1 MPDYVTDG
9 DQGFGG
15 VNMRLDP
22 GQIPPGLAANARNKR
37 FLNAVARTR
46 PGVVILPWSNKAEDD
61 YVNQVYATNAIVRYS
76 GRKAYVVPDAEGS
89 VENGNIEVSY
99 VAAGVADG
107 GFDDASK
114 WTTGSRWSVNA
125 GGNSKARVTAAGDPN
140 TEENLSQNIGAK
152 EGHDYDVR
160 FEVTAWTAGRV
171 TAFVGDGSSDDD
183 IGSHY
188 QEGIGEFQRVIRAS
202 GTGDTWNT
210 LFLQAN
216 EHFIGEIDNVTVS
229 EPGRVQPTAPRCL
242 NNSQHTTQAA
252 CEAAAAPNNTWA
264 AVGPLSNPDKGPY
277 FKRLAANAGTV
288 VPPLDGSGE
297 ENDTEW
303 ENLGSRVFKF
313 GTTYGV
319 GLYSDP
325 NTVEYILVA
334 TSTGVYACREG
345 MLAFKLAGL
354 VDAGGPV
361 TFVQA
366 FNQVVMFR
374 GEVESPYLMK
384 SLTAGFTAI
393 VQKDNTEEF
402 EENDQGDGTQVIPNA
417 SNAIYFQNRLLIPHT
432 RDLVS
437 ASDFLNITRYL
448 PVLSSFRINQGS
460 ADSLVA
466 LHKFDSTTV
475 ICFKQSSVYM
485 VRNVYGNL
493 TDLVLDEMTSGY
505 GCAAAK
511 SIVSVGRDVWFLSDK
526 RGVCS
531 LGITESGAVQG
542 VDQPISEPIQ
552 PLIDRI
558 NWHNADL
565 AVSAYANNRFYIAV
579 PLDSGLDPDGNK
591 SNTAVLIFDFLNQFW
606 TGYDDG
612 IYVKEWVQ
620 PTVWGR
626 KRLCF
631 LGYDGTVN
639 LYDDI
644 DLGGIE
650 DDTVATTGVRSSTPI
665 TDELTTRGYNLGTPD
680 RKKWHAAR
688 VNVQT
693 LASTFTASAQ
703 VDGVEE
709 QTVISTI
716 TTDPTKYDKP
726 FYQAD
731 YVATNANDDF
741 NVPYRQDYSV
751 SLSGDENAAAGQL
764 WLSKQVGGSWTD
776 GEGATPTVLINPDF
790 HQESSHKL
798 RLREEGRYTQVKI
811 ESSQG
816 STRLASVLVDGLP
829 RNQYLRKE
837 T

>member
-15 VNMRLDP
+15 VNLRLDP

-46 PGVVILPWSNKAEDD
+46 PGVVLLPWSNKAEDD
-61 YVNQVYATNAIVRYS
+61 YIHKVYAENSIVRYS
-76 GRKAYVVPDAEGS
+76 GKRAFVDSTATPPITAAYVASGL
-89 VENGNIEVSY
+89 I
-99 VAAGVADG
+99 DG
-107 GFDDASK
+107 GFDDASA
-114 WTTGSRWSVNA
+114 WDDSGSRWSVANNVA
-125 GGNSKARVTAAGDPN
+125 TVTATG
-140 TEENLSQNIGAK
+140 TVENLTQTIGTTA
-152 EGHDYDVR
+152 GRDYLVT
-160 FEVTAWTAGRV
+160 FEITAWTSGNV
-171 TAFVGDGSSDDD
+171 TPFIGNSSSDATISTHRLGK
-183 IGSHY
+183 IGKFARILH
-188 QEGIGEFQRVIRAS
+188 AT
-202 GTGDTWNT
+202 GTDSDKIK
-210 LFLQAN
+210 LQADAD
-216 EHFIGEIDNVTVS
+216 FIGTIDNVAVS
-229 EPGRVQPTAPRCL
+229 EPAQVQNRDYHCSDHAY
-242 NNSQHTTQAA
+242 TTEATCVAA
-252 CEAAAAPNNTWA
+252 GETW
-264 AVGPLSNPDKGPY
+264 VKPQGPLSNPDKGPY
-277 FKRLAANAGTV
+277 FKRDDQAAGTLV
-288 VPPLDGSGE
+288 APLDGSGDV
-297 ENDTEW
+297 NDGW
-303 ENLGSRVFKF
+303 LDQGSRVFKF
-313 GTTYGV
+313 GTAYGV

-325 NTVEYILVA
+325 NSVEYLLVA
-334 TSTGVYACREG
+334 TSTGVYAAREG

-374 GEVESPYLMK
+374 GELETPYLMK
-384 SLTAGFTAI
+384 NLTAGFTAI
-393 VQKDNTEEF
+393 VQVDNTEEF

-466 LHKFDSTTV
+466 LHKFDATTIV
-475 ICFKQSSVYM
+475 CFKESSVYM

-505 GCAAAK
+505 GCASAK

-565 AVSAYANNRFYIAV
+565 SVSAYANNRFYIAV
-579 PLDSGLDPDGNK
+579 PLDSGLDPDLNK

-620 PTVWGR
+620 PVVWGR

-631 LGYDGTVN
+631 LGYDGTIN

-644 DLGGIE
+644 DLGGIKDE
-650 DDTVATTGVRSSTPI
+650 TTDAAGAVTNVAIS
-665 TDELTTRGYNLGTPD
+665 DELVTRGYNLGTPD

-709 QTVISTI
+709 KTVISTV
-716 TTDPTKYDKP
+716 TTDRTKYDKP

-731 YVATNANDDF
+731 FVATNVNDDF

-751 SLSGDENAAAGQL
+751 SLGASDEI
-764 WLSKQVGGSWTD
+764 WLSKQVSGSWTD
-776 GEGATPTVLINPDF
+776 STVGINPDF

-816 STRLASVLVDGLP
+816 STRLTSVLVDGLP
-829 RNQYLRKE
+829 RQNFLRKE

>member
-22 GQIPPGLAANARNKR
+22 GQIPPGLAASARNKR
-37 FLNAVARTR
+37 FLNAVAHTR
-46 PGVVILPWSNKAEDD
+46 PGVVLLPWSNKAEDD
-61 YVNQVYATNAIVRYS
+61 YQHKLYAQNSIVRYS
-76 GRKAYVVPDAEGS
+76 GRKADVVTSPLTS
-89 VENGNIEVSY
+89 SY
-99 VAAGVADG
+99 VA
-107 GFDDASK
+107 
-114 WTTGSRWSVNA
+114 TGLL
-125 GGNSKARVTAAGDPN
+125 AGDFSSDTPW
-140 TEENLSQNIGAK
+140 TEGSGWNVDTTEKEAAVAVAVGGQGSNLSQDIGAADTHEYVVTFQIK
-152 EGHDYDVR
+152 EISGTGATIKL
-160 FEVTAWTAGRV
+160 FI
-171 TAFVGDGSSDDD
+171 GDGSS
-183 IGSHY
+183 STRPT
-188 QEGIGEFQRVIRAS
+188 FSTV
-202 GTGDTWNT
+202 GTHSAVVTSDGGNPDTLHIQCNAT
-210 LFLQAN
+210 FVGKIAN
-216 EHFIGEIDNVTVS
+216 VSVS
-229 EPGRVQPTAPRCL
+229 EPAQVQTTDAKCSDP
-242 NNSQHTTQAA
+242 QYTTQATCVA
-252 CEAAAAPNNTWA
+252 NNETWSQR
-264 AVGPLSNPDKGPY
+264 GPLSNPTWGPY
-277 FKRLAANAGTV
+277 FKRKSDNPTNVKAPLAGNT
-288 VPPLDGSGE
+288 L
-297 ENDTEW
+297 NDEW

-313 GTTYGV
+313 GTAYGV

-325 NTVEYILVA
+325 NSVEYILVA
-334 TSTGVYACREG
+334 TSTGVYAAREG

-354 VDAGGPV
+354 EDAGGPV

-374 GEVESPYLMK
+374 GEEKSPYLMK
-384 SLTAGFTAI
+384 NLTAGFTAI
-393 VQKDNTEEF
+393 VQEDNTEEF
-402 EENDQGDGTQVIPNA
+402 EENDQGDGTQIIPNA

-466 LHKFDSTTV
+466 LHKFDSTTI
-475 ICFKQSSVYM
+475 ICFKEASIYM

-493 TDLVLDEMTSGY
+493 TDLVLDEMSSAY

-558 NWHNADL
+558 NWHNAHL

-606 TGYDDG
+606 AGYDDG
-612 IYVKEWVQ
+612 IYVKEWVE
-620 PTVWGR
+620 PIVWGR

-631 LGYDGTVN
+631 LGYDGTIN

-644 DLGGIE
+644 ELGGIE
-650 DDTVATTGVRSSTPI
+650 DETVDSAGVRSTTPI
-665 TDELTTRGYNLGTPD
+665 TDELVTRGYNLGTPD

-709 QTVISTI
+709 QTVISTV

-731 YVATNANDDF
+731 YVATNVNDDF
-741 NVPYRQDYSV
+741 NVPYRQDYSI
-751 SLSGDENAAAGQL
+751 SLSGDANAAAGQL

>member
-1 MPDYVTDG
+1 MPAYATDG

-22 GQIPPGLAANARNKR
+22 GQIPPGLAADARNKR

-46 PGVVILPWSNKAEDD
+46 PGVVLLPWSNKAEDD
-61 YVNQVYATNAIVRYS
+61 YVHQVYAENSIVRYS
-76 GRKAYVVPDAEGS
+76 GRKARITDGAITAS
-89 VENGNIEVSY
+89 W
-99 VAAGVADG
+99 VATGVADG
-107 GFDDASK
+107 GFANASAWDDS
-114 WTTGSRWSVNA
+114 GSRWSVSGNA
-125 GGNSKARVTAAGDPN
+125 AAVAATGSP
-140 TEENLSQNIGAK
+140 ENLTSASSIGTLA
-152 EGHDYDVR
+152 GHDYVVS
-160 FEVTAWTAGRV
+160 FEITAWTSGNVTPFLGDTSSDASISGHRLGKVGKLTRV
-171 TAFVGDGSSDDD
+171 ITAKGTDFNKIKLQADANFVG
-183 IGSHY
+183 
-188 QEGIGEFQRVIRAS
+188 
-202 GTGDTWNT
+202 T
-210 LFLQAN
+210 
-216 EHFIGEIDNVTVS
+216 IDNVTVS
-229 EPGRVQPTAPRCL
+229 EPGQVQTTDPICINA
-242 NNSQHTTQAA
+242 SQHTTQNA
-252 CEAAAAPNNTWA
+252 CELASQTWGA
-264 AVGPLSNPDKGPY
+264 LGPLSNHPEKGPY
-277 FKRLAANAGTV
+277 FKRDSNAAGTV
-288 VPPLDGSGE
+288 VAPLNSSGVV
-297 ENDTEW
+297 NAGWVDQ
-303 ENLGSRVFKF
+303 GSRVFKF
-313 GTTYGV
+313 GTIYGA
-319 GLYSDP
+319 GLYSNP
-325 NTVEYILVA
+325 NTEEYILVA
-334 TSTGVYACREG
+334 TSTGVYAAREG

-354 VDAGGPV
+354 VDAGGTV

-366 FNQVVMFR
+366 FNQMVMFR
-374 GEVESPYLMK
+374 GADKAPYLMK
-384 SLTAGFTAI
+384 DLAVGFVEIA
-393 VQKDNTEEF
+393 QEANTEEF
-402 EENDQGDGTQVIPNA
+402 EENDQGDGTEVIPNA
-417 SNAIYFQNRLLIPHT
+417 ANAIYFQNRLIIPHS

-466 LHKFDSTTV
+466 LHKFDSTTIV
-475 ICFKQSSVYM
+475 CFKQSSVYM
-485 VRNVYGNL
+485 VKNVYGNL

-511 SIVSVGRDVWFLSDK
+511 SIVSVGRDVWFLSEK

-558 NWHNADL
+558 NWHHAHK

-579 PLDSGLDPDGNK
+579 PLDN
-591 SNTAVLIFDFLNQFW
+591 NTTNSAVLVFDFLNQFW

-612 IYVKEWVQ
+612 ISVQEWVQ

-631 LGYDGTVN
+631 VSTDGTIN

-644 DLGGIE
+644 DLGGIKDE
-650 DDTVATTGVRSSTPI
+650 TTAADGAVTMVAI
-665 TDELTTRGYNLGTPD
+665 TDELTTRGYNLGTPQ

-716 TTDPTKYDKP
+716 ATDPTKYDKP

-731 YVATNANDDF
+731 FVATNANDDF

-751 SLSGDENAAAGQL
+751 TLGSSDEI
-764 WLSKQVGGSWTD
+764 WLSKQVSGSWTD
-776 GEGATPTVLINPDF
+776 STVGINPDF
-790 HQESSHKL
+790 HQESTHKL
-798 RLREEGRYTQVKI
+798 RLREEGRYAQVKI
-811 ESSQG
+811 ESSEG

-829 RNQYLRKE
+829 RNQFMRKE